1 MPILITNMITFW
13 PIMFKQSILY
23 NGSFKKQKDLH
34 ILQFHTK
41 MFPCCTFT
49 SLREQPFQ
57 KHWSCWNCKVF
68 LNMRHQKGKCYLVF
82 SPPLQRIFLW
92 AKFSCSRYVLTT
104 ILESTKSKMMSSILL
119 SHLLLIFSPLHPFA
133 FVLHLSLP
141 LMLSLKYVTIFLQL
155 RQMLS

>member
-1 MPILITNMITFW
+1 MALLRNKRISTFFNF
-13 PIMFKQSILY
+13 IRKR
-23 NGSFKKQKDLH
+23 
-34 ILQFHTK
+34 
-41 MFPCCTFT
+41 FPVVLSPALEN
-49 SLREQPFQ
+49 SLSKSTE
-57 KHWSCWNCKVF
+57 VAGIG
-68 LNMRHQKGKCYLVF
+68 HQKGKRYLVF

-104 ILESTKSKMMSSILL
+104 ILESTKSKMMSFILL

-155 RQMLS
+155 RQSSASSSLFSVASCTISNAQFICNLYQFS